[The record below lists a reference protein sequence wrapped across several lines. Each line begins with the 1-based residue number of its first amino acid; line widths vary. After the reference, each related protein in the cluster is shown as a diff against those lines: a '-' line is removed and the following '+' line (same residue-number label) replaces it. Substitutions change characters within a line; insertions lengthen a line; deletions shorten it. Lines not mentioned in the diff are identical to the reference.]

1 MDTRVCCGA
10 PKSQEELLCPQ
21 GPGVRPGL
29 GWAVRVVAGT
39 YPVQGDVGDL
49 ETQNDDPDESQDEGL
64 VSIHDVLWPN
74 ERYWHLQAQ
83 LAGFSCEAYVP
94 EKTEYP
100 KVGGFCCQ
108 IGRSWNL
115 SCPRRSPR
123 KEEAGH
129 NATQVK
135 TF

>member
-21 GPGVRPGL
+21 GPEVRPGL
-29 GWAVRVVAGT
+29 GWVVQVVAGT

-83 LAGFSCEAYVP
+83 LAGFSCEAHVP

-100 KVGGFCCQ
+100 KAGGGGLLPD
-108 IGRSWNL
+108 GRVH
-115 SCPRRSPR
+115 PVPGGPQGR
-123 KEEAGH
+123 K
-129 NATQVK
+129 TQG
-135 TF
+135 TMPHR